1 MGRAKMD
8 RCRGFVMPWR
18 SVIAGLLA
26 FALLWGCGGP
36 DSNNPVASDRSS
48 PVASPG
54 LETPT
59 GSVAD
64 RKVWDITYMQGRQVG
79 YGWTSV
85 TNQTRNQKNVLKIE
99 GYSRLSVQRFGQV
112 FKAETRFTSTE
123 TPDGGLVEFSS
134 EMPQGALPMKSSGR
148 VAGDTLELS
157 VTSGGKSLDQK
168 IPWRDE
174 YGGPFAVELSLL
186 TQPMAPGEKRSIG
199 HFDVGAGMLA
209 TTALAAK
216 DYQEVELPGGKQE
229 LLQIDSSMDFAG
241 QTLKATI
248 WADRAGEV
256 LKTRI
261 NAMGL
266 DLEVVRATEAEALA
280 GSGRLSF
287 DLGKDVMVA
296 VDRSLAN
303 PHDTRR
309 IVYRLR
315 LEGGDPCD
323 AFPSGDS
330 QSIEPVDEN
339 TARATVWA
347 IRPGSDWGNRDAVDD
362 PPTDDDKHPNMLIQS
377 DDPLVVEMSQKAKG
391 NETDPWKA
399 ATAMESYVSAHMTKS
414 GFTTAFASAA
424 EVAKSRTG
432 DCTEHAVLLAAMARA
447 AKIPS
452 RVAMGLVYYQKA
464 YAYHM
469 WTEVHVDGRWIPLD
483 ATLGKGGIGAAH
495 LKVSHSNLK
504 GASPYAGFLPV
515 LKIIGQLKIEI
526 EEVEWESSGR

>member
-1 MGRAKMD
+1 MGHTKMD
-8 RCRGFVMPWR
+8 RCRGFLMPWR
-18 SVIAGLLA
+18 GVIAGLVA
-26 FALLWGCGGP
+26 IVLLSGCGGP
-36 DSNNPVASDRSS
+36 DSSNSVALDRSS

-54 LETPT
+54 SETPT
-59 GSVAD
+59 GSIAD
-64 RKVWDITYMQGRQVG
+64 GKVWDITYMQGQQVG

-99 GYSRLSVQRFGQV
+99 GYSLLSVKRFGQV
-112 FKAETRFTSTE
+112 FKAETRFTSIE

-134 EMPQGALPMKSSGR
+134 EMPQGAQPMKSLGR

-157 VTSGGKSLDQK
+157 VTSQGRSLDQK
-168 IPWRDE
+168 IPWQDE
-174 YGGPFAVELSLL
+174 YGGPYAVELSLL
-186 TQPMAPGEKRSIG
+186 TQPMAPGEKRSII
-199 HFDVGAGMLA
+199 HFDVGVGMLA
-209 TTALAAK
+209 TTALVAK
-216 DYQEVELPGGKQE
+216 DYEDVQLPGGKQE
-229 LLQIDSSMDFAG
+229 LLQIDGTTDFAG

-248 WADRAGEV
+248 WADRTGEV

-261 NAMGL
+261 SAMGL
-266 DLEVVRATEAEALA
+266 DLEVVRATEVEALA
-280 GSGRLSF
+280 GSGAFSF

-296 VDRSLAN
+296 ANRSLTN

-330 QSIEPVDEN
+330 QSIGPVDKN
-339 TARATVWA
+339 TARATVWS
-347 IRPGSDWGNRDAVDD
+347 IRPGTDWGNRDAADD
-362 PPTDDDKHPNMLIQS
+362 PPTDDDREPNALIQS
-377 DDPLVVEMSQKAKG
+377 DDPLVIKMTEEAIGDEK
-391 NETDPWKA
+391 DLWKA
-399 ATAMESYVSAHMTKS
+399 AIAMESHVSGHMTKS
-414 GFTTAFASAA
+414 GFSTAFASAA
-424 EVAKSRTG
+424 EVAKSRKG
-432 DCTEHAVLLAAMARA
+432 DCTEHAVLLVAMARA
-447 AKIPS
+447 AGIPA

-469 WTEVHVDGRWIPLD
+469 WTEVHIDGRWIPLD

-526 EEVEWESSGR
+526 EEVE

>member
-8 RCRGFVMPWR
+8 RCRGFLMPWR
-18 SVIAGLLA
+18 GVIAGL
-26 FALLWGCGGP
+26 FALALLSACGGP
-36 DSNNPVASDRSS
+36 DSTNSGASDRSS

-54 LETPT
+54 SATPT

-123 TPDGGLVEFSS
+123 TPDGRLVRFSS
-134 EMPQGALPMKSSGR
+134 EMPQGDLPMKSSGR
-148 VAGDTLELS
+148 VASDTLELS
-157 VTSGGKSLDQK
+157 VTSQGESLDQK

-174 YGGPFAVELSLL
+174 YGGPYAVELSLM
-186 TQPMAPGEKRSIG
+186 TRPMAPGEKRSLS
-199 HFDVGAGMLA
+199 HFDVGVGMLA
-209 TTALAAK
+209 ATTLTAK
-216 DYQEVELPGGKQE
+216 DYEDVELPGGIQE
-229 LLQIDSSMDFAG
+229 LVRIDSTMDFAG
-241 QTLKATI
+241 QTLKAVL
-248 WADRAGEV
+248 WADRSGEV

-280 GSGRLSF
+280 GSGDYSF
-287 DLGKDVMVA
+287 DLGKDVLVA

-309 IVYRLR
+309 VVYRLT
-315 LEGGDPCD
+315 LKDADPCG
-323 AFPSGDS
+323 AFPCGDS

-339 TARATVWA
+339 TARMTVWA
-347 IRPGSDWGNRDAVDD
+347 IRPGTDWGNRDAEDD
-362 PPTDDDKHPNMLIQS
+362 PPTDDDREPNALVQS
-377 DDPLVVEMSQKAKG
+377 DDPLVVKMSQEAKG
-391 NETDPWKA
+391 DEKDPWQA
-399 ATAMESYVSAHMTKS
+399 AIAMESYVSGHMTRS
-414 GFTTAFASAA
+414 GFSTAFASAA
-424 EVAKSRTG
+424 EVAKSREG

-447 AKIPS
+447 AGIPA
-452 RVAMGLVYYQKA
+452 RVAMGLVYYQEARA

-495 LKVSHSNLK
+495 LKVAQTNLK
-504 GASPYAGFLPV
+504 GASPYVGFLPV

-526 EEVEWESSGR
+526 EEVE